1 LKQILAERYEFIKRI
16 HDISPSESIMK
27 DLASQGLGQNK
38 IKFYLYTN
46 GNTPENTQKQPSSPS
61 TAGNF

>member
-1 LKQILAERYEFIKRI
+1 
-16 HDISPSESIMK
+16 MK